1 MAKEW
6 RCRIQPRHESRIQ
19 PRHEISKSA
28 QHPLHDQCGSH
39 WWYEDDSQ
47 VKRDGDCNVDDNDGR
62 RWRRILVWLSCDRF
76 LQLRLRSCKLE
87 HVDWCRKLR
96 LMNWSRRNS
105 RGTKLKPQKHHKHPS
120 SLEHDPIRLHVGSL
134 WWQSSMGLLHAANS
148 KKTADTSKG
157 TKLIYL
163 RSPNCH
169 FFLTFWFFF
178 SVKECAWWCIITK
191 LWLIMNNY
199 DIKFERL
206 GVQSGTIS
214 SQSAVLLY

>member
-96 LMNWSRRNS
+96 LMDRCQCLPTRAGNPDVGANLMELIWIDPVEIRAAPSWSPRNITNIRQAWNMIPFDFMLAACDDKVQWDCYMLQIKKNS
-105 RGTKLKPQKHHKHPS
+105 WYKQRYQVDLPSKPKLP
-120 SLEHDPIRLHVGSL
+120 L
-134 WWQSSMGLLHAANS
+134 
-148 KKTADTSKG
+148 
-157 TKLIYL
+157 
-163 RSPNCH
+163 
-169 FFLTFWFFF
+169 FLTLLFG
-178 SVKECAWWCIITK
+178 
-191 LWLIMNNY
+191 
-199 DIKFERL
+199 L
-206 GVQSGTIS
+206 GSF
-214 SQSAVLLY
+214 